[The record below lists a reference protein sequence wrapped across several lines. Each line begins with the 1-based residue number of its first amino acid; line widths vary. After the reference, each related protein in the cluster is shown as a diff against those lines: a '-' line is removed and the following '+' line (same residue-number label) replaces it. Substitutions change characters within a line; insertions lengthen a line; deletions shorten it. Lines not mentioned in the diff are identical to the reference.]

1 MTNHQ
6 ASAEKI
12 IENIEKVIKGKRQ
25 SVKYALLCFISE
37 GHLLIEDPP
46 GVGKTMLA
54 KSLARSIEG
63 TFKRIQFTPDLLP
76 SDITGVV
83 VYQSQKEDFRFL
95 PGPIFANVVL
105 ADELNRTTP
114 RTQAALLE
122 AMEEAQVTA
131 EGTTYKLPSP
141 FFVIATQNPFEH
153 FGTYPLPEGQLD
165 RFLLS
170 VSLGYPNFQTEE
182 AVVKMQLLSH
192 PIEDLK
198 PVVSA
203 QEISEIQQM
212 VRKVHV
218 EEELIHYAVD
228 ITKRSRT
235 HPKVLIGSSP
245 RGSIALIR
253 LAQARAFL
261 SERDYVLPDDIK
273 DVAPYALSHRL
284 VLKAQYREDNLTPR
298 EIVQE
303 ILEAVKVPVK
313 L

>member
-1 MTNHQ
+1 MTSHQ
-6 ASAEKI
+6 AKAEKI

-25 SVKYALLCFISE
+25 AVEYALLCFISE

-54 KSLARSIEG
+54 KSLARSIKG
-63 TFKRIQFTPDLLP
+63 SFKRIQFTPDLLP

-83 VYQSQKEDFRFL
+83 IYQSQKGDFRFL

-122 AMEEAQVTA
+122 AMEEAQVTV
-131 EGTTYKLPSP
+131 EGTTHPLPSP

-203 QEISEIQQM
+203 EEISEIQQM

-218 EEELIHYAVD
+218 EEDLIRYAVD

-235 HPKVLIGSSP
+235 HPKVLVGSSP

-261 SERDYVLPDDIK
+261 KGRDYVLPDDIK

-284 VLKAQYREDNLTPR
+284 TLKAQYREDNSNPR
-298 EIVQE
+298 EIVRE